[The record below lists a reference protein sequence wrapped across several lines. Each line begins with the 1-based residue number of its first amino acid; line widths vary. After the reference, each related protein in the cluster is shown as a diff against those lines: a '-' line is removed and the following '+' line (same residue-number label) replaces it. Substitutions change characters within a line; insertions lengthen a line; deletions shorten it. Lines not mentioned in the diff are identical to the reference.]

1 LLLENLKI
9 KGNKVVIK
17 NKLRKERDGRNH
29 RQRGSNQVGLNSK
42 PFSQKNKKEKKRGG
56 EIYLPGVVMK

>member
-1 LLLENLKI
+1 LLENLKI